1 MPKAQR
7 MTDAASIRDRIERL
21 MLQIWLGSH
30 SRMAKDLCVSRGA
43 ISNVLSGKRAAGR
56 ELLVAI
62 AADPRVDAGWLL
74 TGKGNALVQKQ
85 VEPSVTGIC
94 LPCALELLPGPVQQN
109 HHLLHTDRLATTR
122 SSYRLSRYWFCVPD
136 DSPWIADPELKI
148 EPGDQLLIETNQTYW
163 ESRKTNSRRQ
173 PCVVCLEDKKQA
185 LPAYVPQGED
195 DPRLYDIPLPGPAPE
210 CARGLRPLS
219 LGPEVPEDS
228 FDAANGSRMP
238 TPPNIQT
245 VGVAVDLTRHFASWN
260 VP

>member
-7 MTDAASIRDRIERL
+7 MTMQHRYATVSSGY
-21 MLQIWLGSH
+21 LQIWLGSLPNGQRPVCP
-30 SRMAKDLCVSRGA
+30 SA
-43 ISNVLSGKRAAGR
+43 ISNVLGKRAAGR
-56 ELLVAI
+56 VAGRYCRRSSCRRGL
-62 AADPRVDAGWLL
+62 AAHR
-74 TGKGNALVQKQ
+74 KGSSWCRRGQ
-85 VEPSVTGIC
+85 PSVTGIC
-94 LPCALELLPGPVQQN
+94 LPKRWNSCR
-109 HHLLHTDRLATTR
+109 DRCSRITTFYIR
-122 SSYRLSRYWFCVPD
+122 TVSPRPDQLSAVRYWFCVPD